1 MELLQYVK
9 SSLRIKSADEQ
20 MDAYILGLCEAG
32 KLDLTTTAN
41 ISADNFDDDE
51 LVPLLYQAVALF
63 VGYNFV
69 ADQNVAE
76 KLRRTYDDLKGKLAV
91 SQTYTDVED

>member
-1 MELLQYVK
+1 MELLTYVK
-9 SSLRIKSADEQ
+9 TSLRIKSADEQ
-20 MDAYILGLCEAG
+20 MDGYILALCEAA
-32 KLDLTTTAN
+32 KLDLTRTAN

-51 LVPLLYQAVALF
+51 LVPLLNQAIALF

-91 SQTYTDVED
+91 SQAYTDSED